1 MPVAGGDA
9 AVHIAVSERRE
20 WLQIEITGVG
30 GTLEGTVASWT
41 RMLAEVERSG
51 TRHLLVIDRMRG
63 EKTLSPADFEH
74 LNKTVLCRFPPGVQV
89 AFVVRDARLIPQIEY
104 GALIGRGSGIQIS
117 LFDDLERA
125 ATWLRYG
132 EA

>member
-1 MPVAGGDA
+1 MPGGDA
-9 AVHIAVSERRE
+9 GVHIVVGERRE
-20 WLQIEITGVG
+20 WLQIEISGVG
-30 GTLEGTVASWT
+30 GTLEGATASWT

-51 TRHLLVIDRMRG
+51 MKRLLVIDRMHG
-63 EKTLSPADFEH
+63 EKTLGPADFEQ
-74 LNKTVLCRFPPGVQV
+74 LNKTVLWRFPPGVRV
-89 AFVVRDARLIPQIEY
+89 AFVVRDARLIPQIEH